1 MHNLN
6 RILFCLTLS
15 IFYLFS
21 IAAPSDQKEMVVAQM
36 NNCVTT
42 LTNIINNKS
51 MTLLEHESDQLI
63 NNLGLEQI
71 VGIPEIADFRTDLT
85 AAIGELKITEQEREL
100 MRRVNSMQRD
110 NLKWKALS
118 GALNNT
124 MLLTGGGN
132 NAYQMGFQVLV
143 TAARTG
149 IEYKASKNEQ
159 EIAELQAMWE
169 LRKEELQRFIEL
181 RKEAFRILYK
191 LYKNYNLKEDDRL
204 TEKTAIQFNKIVS
217 NPDAKTMVRLLN
229 DNYGVYGHIADYY
242 YYLGMGNLDCGNL
255 KKAEESFNKYT
266 ELYNR
271 APLFRINE
279 KAGMI
284 ALARI
289 GFFPNMS
296 KLDIEKNINI
306 VLSNL
311 PNNSMA
317 IIQCALVTDKVL
329 KNPAKALSILRKALD
344 NESSDDKTALIHTAS
359 LILPK
364 VDNKSAV
371 YQDFIAAYLNQS
383 HYNLNASINI
393 WIGKKENIFSK
404 LSHIFT
410 IEDLV
415 SKHFIADSE
424 LNDKIKFIFPSKY
437 SVDLNKVR
445 MFVEKHDKDE
455 VTITPY
461 DLREKNALTLDN
473 SPLKIT
479 I

>member
-1 MHNLN
+1 M
-6 RILFCLTLS
+6 
-15 IFYLFS
+15 
-21 IAAPSDQKEMVVAQM
+21 AV
-36 NNCVTT
+36 
-42 LTNIINNKS
+42 
-51 MTLLEHESDQLI
+51 LEHESDQLI

-85 AAIGELKITEQEREL
+85 ATIGVLKITEQEREL
-100 MRRVNSMQRD
+100 LKRVNSMQRD

-124 MLLTGGGN
+124 MLITGGGN
-132 NAYQMGFQVLV
+132 NAYQMGFQALV

-149 IEYKASKNEQ
+149 IEYKASKTEQ

-169 LRKEELQRFIEL
+169 LRKEELQHFIDL
-181 RKEAFRILYK
+181 RKEAFRILYN
-191 LYKNYNLKEDDRL
+191 LYKKYNLKESDRL

-229 DNYGVYGHIADYY
+229 DNYGFFGHMADYY

-255 KKAEESFNKYT
+255 KKAEECFDKYT
-266 ELYNR
+266 ELYNK

-279 KAGMI
+279 KSGMI
-284 ALARI
+284 ALARL
-289 GFFPNMS
+289 GYRLNMS
-296 KLDIEKNINI
+296 KENIEKNINV

-317 IIQCALVTDKVL
+317 IIQCALMTDKVL
-329 KNPAKALSILRKALD
+329 NNPTKALSILRKALD
-344 NESSDDKTALIHTAS
+344 NEYSDDKTALIHTAS

-364 VDNKSAV
+364 VNHQSSV
-371 YQDFIAAYLNQS
+371 YQDFLAAYLNQP
-383 HYNLNASINI
+383 HYDLNAAINI
-393 WIGKKENIFSK
+393 WIGKNENVFSK

-415 SKHFIADSE
+415 SSHLISDSE

-437 SVDLNKVR
+437 TVDLNKVR

-455 VTITPY
+455 VIITPY
-461 DLREKNALTLDN
+461 DLRERNALTLEKIEKISVFKDKKN
-473 SPLKIT
+473 LKYLFMDALAGNLYIVKQNLDYNAIIT
-479 I
+479 DDFPGLNKFETAESD